1 LLADGRGVLVPFR
14 DHQAMAQ
21 EICGLLGDQTKHHAM
36 RKQAYLQGREMVWSN
51 TAHRY
56 LATFERARQ
65 SYSDAARR
73 APSLLLLENQTWEL
87 PPLTLDHVLLLTD
100 ATGIFQHATYGFPNF
115 AEGSCTDDN
124 ARALM
129 LTVLLE
135 EIRQDSKPV
144 RRASLTYTA
153 FLNYAF
159 DRERGR
165 FRNFMGFDRRWLEA
179 TGSDDSLGRA
189 LWALG
194 MCVGRSKRPSL
205 QSWSIELF
213 EHALQ
218 AVMDTTS
225 PRAWAFALLGLH
237 EYLRRFS
244 GDRLANQLRGTLT
257 ERLLDLYRRT
267 ASDDWPWFEDRVTY
281 SNARLPH
288 ALILSGRWLISLAE

>member
-1 LLADGRGVLVPFR
+1 
-14 DHQAMAQ
+14 
-21 EICGLLGDQTKHHAM
+21 
-36 RKQAYLQGREMVWSN
+36 
-51 TAHRY
+51 
-56 LATFERARQ
+56 
-65 SYSDAARR
+65 
-73 APSLLLLENQTWEL
+73 
-87 PPLTLDHVLLLTD
+87 
-100 ATGIFQHATYGFPNF
+100 
-115 AEGSCTDDN
+115 
-124 ARALM
+124 
-129 LTVLLE
+129 
-135 EIRQDSKPV
+135 
-144 RRASLTYTA
+144 
-153 FLNYAF
+153 
-159 DRERGR
+159 
-165 FRNFMGFDRRWLEA
+165 MGFDRRWLEA

-257 ERLLDLYRRT
+257 ERLLDLYHRT

-288 ALILSGRWLISLAE
+288 ALILSGRWMGHEEALNTGLHTLRWLAEVQRSPRGYFRPIGTAGFFARASEPAMFDQQPVEAGAMVSACLEAYRTTADAYWMDEARRAYEWFLGRNELGLPLYDPRTGRCYDGLHEDRVNRNSGAESTLAALLALIDMRTLVRTQPPAEPAPAPAPHRRATPA